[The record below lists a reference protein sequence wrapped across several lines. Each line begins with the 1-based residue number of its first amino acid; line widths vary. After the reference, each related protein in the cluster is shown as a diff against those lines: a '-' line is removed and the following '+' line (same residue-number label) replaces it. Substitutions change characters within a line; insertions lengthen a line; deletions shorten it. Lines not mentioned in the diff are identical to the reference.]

1 MSVAAPPS
9 RALER
14 DRVAMPAGVE
24 TRPERDSLPDSEL
37 GGDSMLVISTV
48 GVLAVTTVVAFIAAG
63 PEWMA
68 GLGIATALVG
78 VTALMLTFV
87 RLVGESDEDGPGR

>member
-14 DRVAMPAGVE
+14 DRVAAPAGVE
-24 TRPERDSLPDSEL
+24 TRPERDSLPASEV

-68 GLGIATALVG
+68 GLGIATSLLG
-78 VTALMLTFV
+78 VTALMLAIA
-87 RLVGESDEDGPGR
+87 RLIRDDDEDGPGR